1 MKRIIPLILI
11 GFIAISC
18 RDTTKAPKALEKES
32 MLDRAWNYYKANKC
46 DSASAIFDSVVT
58 EIDPA
63 DLEAHLG
70 LGLSYTCLGYY
81 AQAHSEFSLIYSP
94 YVTPQAWDLNLYVD
108 AIYRDTI
115 GSTYVASPTAQF
127 VSRYTITFTSP
138 SLLIIGGQWRL
149 GKILKENNVFP
160 SDTTDYLY
168 LITEYNEIKVRP
180 KGSYERLIDDIDG
193 YTDGLAYVDSFIAVV
208 GGKLTLID
216 TIGPVIFVSSKNTA
230 AGRAQDTPY
239 VHSWLKHND
248 SVFVELK
255 VTAFKVPRG
264 GLDVIPWLALAA
276 DAYTYYVEGT
286 NLERAASLALIAY
299 WTRNLISSFPSRLR
313 NIPGLSD
320 GNEKRGLAA
329 VYAQSNY
336 KMGMLAG
343 SVSMI
348 RVFDPTWPPSWTYT
362 ARSRAEIDT
371 AVRWMRHE
379 PKFRALG
386 IKIDS
391 VFYRR

>member
-1 MKRIIPLILI
+1 
-11 GFIAISC
+11 
-18 RDTTKAPKALEKES
+18 
-32 MLDRAWNYYKANKC
+32 
-46 DSASAIFDSVVT
+46 
-58 EIDPA
+58 
-63 DLEAHLG
+63 
-70 LGLSYTCLGYY
+70 
-81 AQAHSEFSLIYSP
+81 
-94 YVTPQAWDLNLYVD
+94 
-108 AIYRDTI
+108 
-115 GSTYVASPTAQF
+115 
-127 VSRYTITFTSP
+127 
-138 SLLIIGGQWRL
+138 LIIGGQWRF
-149 GKILKENNVFP
+149 GKILRENNVFP

-168 LITEYNEIKVRP
+168 LITEYNEIKVKP

-248 SVFVELK
+248 SVFVEMK
-255 VTAFKVPRG
+255 VTAFRVPRG

-348 RVFDPTWPPSWTYT
+348 RVFDPTWPLSWTYT